1 MLKQAFF
8 INLVVAALVGPAM
21 IFMLPSVPRKLELT
35 LLSKVRSLDILGFIL
50 NIGVWVSWI
59 ILFTFGGIQW
69 VWNDGRVI
77 ALFIIFGT
85 LLLLFITSQYFSIFS
100 TPSTRLIPVRLL
112 KRRTIVLLHII
123 NAAVATGLYVTIFY
137 VPLLFQFSRGDNSLE
152 AAVHILPF
160 IVTGIISSAVSSV
173 LIPRLGYYVP
183 WYVMTGITSI
193 IGGSLMLTVDLNTPA
208 AHIYGYTIVI
218 AIGIG
223 STLQLAYSVASVVV
237 AREDVPSAI
246 GFINMGQL
254 GGATISLTITGQIF
268 QTLAFRRVSMALA
281 GLGFTDAQIRA
292 AISGTQTGFLG
303 TLSPSI
309 REGVLAGIV
318 YSIQRTYI
326 TVVLGGAITLICSA
340 FLKRE
345 KLFLKPV

>member
-1 MLKQAFF
+1 
-8 INLVVAALVGPAM
+8 
-21 IFMLPSVPRKLELT
+21 
-35 LLSKVRSLDILGFIL
+35 
-50 NIGVWVSWI
+50 
-59 ILFTFGGIQW
+59 
-69 VWNDGRVI
+69 
-77 ALFIIFGT
+77 
-85 LLLLFITSQYFSIFS
+85 
-100 TPSTRLIPVRLL
+100 
-112 KRRTIVLLHII
+112 
-123 NAAVATGLYVTIFY
+123 
-137 VPLLFQFSRGDNSLE
+137 
-152 AAVHILPF
+152 
-160 IVTGIISSAVSSV
+160 
-173 LIPRLGYYVP
+173 
-183 WYVMTGITSI
+183 
-193 IGGSLMLTVDLNTPA
+193 MLTVDLNTPA
-208 AHIYGYTIVI
+208 AHIYGYTIAI

-281 GLGFTDAQIRA
+281 GLGFTNAQIRA
-292 AISGTQTGFLG
+292 AISGNQTGFLG

-309 REGVLAGIV
+309 REAVLAGIV
-318 YSIQRTYI
+318 YSIQKTYI